1 MEGAPQN
8 VEQEARNGGVDGPIS
23 KPFIGAVTENT
34 FVQADA
40 AHGFQPAIL

>member
-1 MEGAPQN
+1 MKRAASDVN
-8 VEQEARNGGVDGPIS
+8 QEARNGGVDGQIS

-40 AHGFQPAIL
+40 AHGFRPAIL

>member
-1 MEGAPQN
+1 MESARQDM
-8 VEQEARNGGVDGPIS
+8 EQKACNRRVDGPIS

-40 AHGFQPAIL
+40 AHGF